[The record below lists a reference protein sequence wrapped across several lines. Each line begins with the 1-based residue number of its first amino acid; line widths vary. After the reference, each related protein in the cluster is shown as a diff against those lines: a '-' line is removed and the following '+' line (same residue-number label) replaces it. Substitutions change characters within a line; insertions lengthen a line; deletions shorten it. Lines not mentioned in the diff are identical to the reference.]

1 MVVPLGDEEVQ
12 QLSLVVKKADGTAA
26 TRAIMPVRFTRLETM

>member
-12 QLSLVVKKADGTAA
+12 QLSLVVKDVDGSAV
-26 TRAIMPVRFTRLETM
+26 TRGIMPVRFTRLETM